1 VSRSGYYS
9 HILSSENIPTADEK
23 LIINLFEKKKRKFG
37 IRRLKMELARKS
49 DVIMNLKKI
58 RRIKSKFNLV
68 TEVRKKNRMRMVFK
82 AGEEHKVAPN
92 LVQRKFSP
100 VESITVLSTDVTEL
114 KYEQGQKAY
123 LSAFKD
129 LRTKEIVNFSVS
141 PTPSLNLVIEGL
153 PKLLSSLQKRS
164 VVIHSDQGVQ
174 YTSGAFRSIL
184 QSYGVKQSMSRKGNC
199 LDNSPIESFF
209 GHLKDEVDLKRCKN
223 FKEVSKEIEKYM
235 NYYNNDRPQWNLK
248 QKTPAEA
255 RVKL

>member
-1 VSRSGYYS
+1 
-9 HILSSENIPTADEK
+9 
-23 LIINLFEKKKRKFG
+23 
-37 IRRLKMELARKS
+37 MELARKS

-58 RRIKSKFNLV
+58 RRIKLKFNLS
-68 TEVRKKNRMRMVFK
+68 TEVRKRNRMRMIFK

-100 VESITVLSTDVTEL
+100 DKSITVISTDVTEL
-114 KYEQGQKAY
+114 KYEHGQKAY
-123 LSAFKD
+123 LSAYKD

-141 PTPSLNLVIEGL
+141 STPSMNLVTEG
-153 PKLLSSLQKRS
+153 LSSLLNSLQDQD

-184 QSYGVKQSMSRKGNC
+184 RRYEVKQSMSRKGNC

-223 FKEVSKEIEKYM
+223 FKEVSKEIEKYV
-235 NYYNNDRPQWNLK
+235 NYYNTDRPQWNLK

-255 RVKL
+255 RVEL

>member
-1 VSRSGYYS
+1 M
-9 HILSSENIPTADEK
+9 LSSSSVPTKDEQ
-23 LIINLFEKKKRKFG
+23 LVIDLFERKKRKFG
-37 IRRLKMELARKS
+37 IRRLRMELARKS

-68 TEVRKKNRMRMVFK
+68 TEVRKRNRMRVVFK
-82 AGEEHKVAPN
+82 TGEEHKVAPN
-92 LVQRKFSP
+92 IVQRNFSP
-100 VESITVLSTDVTEL
+100 DKTNMILSTDVTEL

-129 LRTKEIVNFSVS
+129 LRTKEIVQYSLA
-141 PTPSLNLVIEGL
+141 PTPSLNLVLDGL
-153 PKLLSSLQKRS
+153 PELLKGLRNRS
-164 VVIHSDQGVQ
+164 VVVHSDQGVQ
-174 YTSGAFRSIL
+174 YTSGAFRSLL
-184 QSYGVKQSMSRKGNC
+184 QQFGIKQSMSRKGNC

-223 FKEVSKEIEKYM
+223 FKDVSKEIEKYM
-235 NYYNNDRPQWNLK
+235 YYYNNDRPQWNLK

>member
-1 VSRSGYYS
+1 
-9 HILSSENIPTADEK
+9 
-23 LIINLFEKKKRKFG
+23 
-37 IRRLKMELARKS
+37 MELARKS

-58 RRIKSKFNLV
+58 QRIKLKFNLV
-68 TEVRKKNRMRMVFK
+68 TVVRKRNRMRMVFK

-92 LVQRKFSP
+92 IVQRNFSP
-100 VESITVLSTDVTEL
+100 GKSITILSTDVTEL
-114 KYEQGQKAY
+114 RYEQGQKAY

-129 LRTKEIVNFSVS
+129 LRTKEIVKYSLS
-141 PTPSLNLVIEGL
+141 PTPSLRLVIDGL
-153 PKLLSSLQKRS
+153 PGLLSGLQKRS
-164 VVIHSDQGVQ
+164 VIIHSDQGVQ

-184 QSYGVKQSMSRKGNC
+184 QHYGVKQSMSRRGNC